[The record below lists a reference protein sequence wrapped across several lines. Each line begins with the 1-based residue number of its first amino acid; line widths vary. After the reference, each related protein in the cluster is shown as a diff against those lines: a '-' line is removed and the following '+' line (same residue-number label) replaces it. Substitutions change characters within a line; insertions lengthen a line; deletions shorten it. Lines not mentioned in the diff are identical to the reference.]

1 MNMIRIE
8 GGFSHFQKGKP
19 NHNIM
24 ASRMRYNMLKRT
36 LLILLVFL
44 PYDLFAKDRNV
55 DALLELFNN
64 SNGIYINANK
74 FFDYLDKEEFID
86 EKIQFGPN
94 TPVDSLRQ
102 QVWYWAAEW
111 YNEVQEYG
119 KAKEYALK
127 ALPLFRYPNTERA
140 GCLNLLGIIHV
151 RLGDFPTAAAYAK
164 QSVDIDMK
172 LGDPGRISSS
182 LNTLAGTYMAADQAQ
197 EAEKFILQ
205 GLEYADRA
213 NNPGRKAILLGMA
226 SEVYHKLG
234 NDNKSLSYARSAF
247 ELDSINDRKPKMA
260 MRLSQMASSLAGL
273 KRYDESE
280 TTYLRAISLL
290 KDVGNLHS
298 VGIDLNQ
305 LGFVY
310 IEKKRHRDAIKCFTQ
325 ASEIFSKMG
334 DLYNNVY
341 SHKGLYESY
350 WSLNPDSAKIALNRF
365 NILRDSLYHQASADA
380 LARYNAEFGND
391 RLQEEIKETKTARSR
406 DLIMVLGGVMIIA
419 LIVFA
424 IIRNRY
430 HRQRAQ
436 MLELIKK
443 VEELEEKCDEAEKNA
458 TIPNPESSRT
468 ADATEEKADDSQ
480 EFLTKLFVVV
490 DAALTNKD
498 YGVAKIAS
506 MMNMTERTF
515 SRRLKEVTQQSPK
528 MFISAIQMERCA
540 KLLLDNPNK
549 TIGEIATLCGFEEA
563 SGFSHAFKRVYGC
576 SPTSYREQAK
586 K

>member
-1 MNMIRIE
+1 MAEFNSYIEHPEIDRWRELCVNEGECASIFRACVLVLLFIGSLLGVKAKAGEADVLIRE
-8 GGFSHFQKGKP
+8 FENSVSP
-19 NHNIM
+19 AREAN
-24 ASRMRYNMLKRT
+24 
-36 LLILLVFL
+36 
-44 PYDLFAKDRNV
+44 LFF
-55 DALLELFNN
+55 E
-64 SNGIYINANK
+64 
-74 FFDYLDKEEFID
+74 YLDKEEFTD
-86 EKIQFGPN
+86 EKIEFGPI

-119 KAKEYALK
+119 KAKDYALK
-127 ALPLFRYPNTERA
+127 ALPLFRYPNTEKA
-140 GCLNLLGIIHV
+140 DCLNLLGIIHA
-151 RLGDFPTAAAYAK
+151 RLGDFPIAASYAK
-164 QSVDIDMK
+164 QCVDIDMK
-172 LGDPGRISSS
+172 LGDPDRISSS

-205 GLEYADRA
+205 GLEYADKA

-226 SEVYHKLG
+226 SEVYHKLR
-234 NDNKSLSYARSAF
+234 NDNKSLSYAKSAF

-260 MRLSQMASSLAGL
+260 MRLSQMASALAGL
-273 KRYDESE
+273 KRYYESE
-280 TTYLRAISLL
+280 ATYLRAISLL
-290 KDVGNLHS
+290 KEVGNLHS

-310 IEKKRHRDAIKCFTQ
+310 IDQKRHREAIGCFKE
-325 ASEIFSKMG
+325 ASEIFSKMR

-350 WSLNPDSAKIALNRF
+350 WSLNPDSARMALDKF
-365 NILRDSLYHQASADA
+365 NTLKDSLYHQASADA

-406 DLIMVLGGVMIIA
+406 DLIMVLGGVIIIA
-419 LIVFA
+419 IIVFV

-430 HRQRAQ
+430 HRHRVQ

-443 VEELEEKCDEAEKNA
+443 VEELQEKCDEAEKNA
-458 TIPNPESSRT
+458 LTPKSEPSQT
-468 ADATEEKADDSQ
+468 ADTSEEKSDGGQ

-515 SRRLKEVTQQSPK
+515 SRRLKEVTNQSPK

-540 KLLLDNPNK
+540 KLLVDNPDK
-549 TIGEIATLCGFEEA
+549 TIGEIAALCGFEEA

-576 SPTSYREQAK
+576 SPTSYRENAK